1 MLVAK
6 RSLSRSP
13 LCGLWRF
20 HHKGMTVI
28 NSPAIGSP
36 SPRWRPRQL
45 GGAESQPSDHAWSFW
60 GAAPPCRHPGPQTPV
75 ATSAYKSSYWSLGDS
90 RVSGATSWAPG
101 QRQTPCGLGPTLGL
115 TLFFIPV
122 LTNHDACVRTEAG
135 ADTGRAS
142 EAVGAGTPVARSMYR
157 GPDTALKSGLL
168 TQKRRPDTCFGKSRV
183 QLARSCQTQHHSNPR
198 RWAQPWWVPT
208 ERCPRG
214 HRA

>member
-60 GAAPPCRHPGPQTPV
+60 GAAPPCPHPGPQTPV

-135 ADTGRAS
+135 ADTGWQCQRGCGRGDS
-142 EAVGAGTPVARSMYR
+142 R
-157 GPDTALKSGLL
+157 GPLHVPWARHCSEKRPANSEEETRHLL
-168 TQKRRPDTCFGKSRV
+168 
-183 QLARSCQTQHHSNPR
+183 
-198 RWAQPWWVPT
+198 W
-208 ERCPRG
+208 
-214 HRA
+214 